1 MTINKTKLKKIIK
14 EEAQKYLKEY
24 DDYAYDIA
32 NDSDWQESQRYEE
45 EETKKVWNTLSRA
58 VQRKVKKNANDWKKR
73 DELYMKLTAALDKID
88 DAQDNSYYADMI
100 IEMAREGKFTSDVS
114 DLDDESPDAATKKAH
129 RMSQQR
135 RYARKTAP
143 VPPRLGMVESKISL
157 EKIIKEEVKRVLCE
171 DPHNQLPTKVGR
183 PLRKKLV
190 NHETVEVEYDYKPR
204 SYFGDDDWAHAEQGN
219 TEDGWTVA
227 ELPGDGWYITRSH
240 FFNYDR
246 TTYGPYSSKE
256 EAIADVQN
264 LT

>member
-114 DLDDESPDAATKKAH
+114 DLDDESPVAATKKAH

-143 VPPRLGMVESKISL
+143 VPPRLGMVESKSTAGLVHHLNHAYNKVYAIWGELAEGPFPNVKNANEARESYMKSL
-157 EKIIKEEVKRVLCE
+157 YEAADILDSLRSRLEGN
-171 DPHNQLPTKVGR
+171 DP
-183 PLRKKLV
+183 
-190 NHETVEVEYDYKPR
+190 
-204 SYFGDDDWAHAEQGN
+204 
-219 TEDGWTVA
+219 
-227 ELPGDGWYITRSH
+227 
-240 FFNYDR
+240 
-246 TTYGPYSSKE
+246 
-256 EAIADVQN
+256 
-264 LT
+264 

>member
-114 DLDDESPDAATKKAH
+114 DLDDESPVAATKKAH

-143 VPPRLGMVESKISL
+143 VPPRLGMVESKS
-157 EKIIKEEVKRVLCE
+157 
-171 DPHNQLPTKVGR
+171 TAG
-183 PLRKKLV
+183 LV
-190 NHETVEVEYDYKPR
+190 HHLNNAYNIVY
-204 SYFGDDDWAHAEQGN
+204 
-219 TEDGWTVA
+219 
-227 ELPGDGWYITRSH
+227 
-240 FFNYDR
+240 
-246 TTYGPYSSKE
+246 
-256 EAIADVQN
+256 AIAGELDEGPFPNVEDAN
-264 LT
+264 EARTSYMEELYKAAKILESLKSRIEGNDP